1 MKKIKFKKFLVLFS
15 LLICVF
21 CMTACSSSNGT
32 ISTASAKTELKQ
44 QQLDASEAYLVDW
57 VKDMITYLDK
67 NDSAKITADAEAAQ
81 SLTMVNNKLYIV
93 DQSGISV
100 KTIAFYNSWN
110 STRDELGALKSINEI
125 NVELNSKT
133 GELCTITVDTS
144 YEKNDKCT
152 FEFVINDDYTPKMV
166 CCFNHII
173 YIEHFFFYT
182 NGICLEDISG
192 LIVSQQTAFHVV

>member
-57 VKDMITYLDK
+57 AKDMIIYLDK

-133 GELCTITVDTS
+133 GELCTITVDT
-144 YEKNDKCT
+144 
-152 FEFVINDDYTPKMV
+152 
-166 CCFNHII
+166 
-173 YIEHFFFYT
+173 
-182 NGICLEDISG
+182 
-192 LIVSQQTAFHVV
+192 